1 VISEDLA
8 SDQNFIRWIYDAAK
22 DREIKRSANL
32 IVSKEKAYQFIQ
44 ENRPKLETRP
54 HKYFELKIDR
64 GQETGMIPDTDLNG
78 FFRVTESDADFFLAI
93 YATTEEVGNQTQ
105 KTEDDLMAGELKVR
119 GKTNVT
125 QFIGSAVFKQ
135 GVMVGKITGEETRI
149 SSLLDTTW
157 DTRDILT
164 TFQDPFDERYR
175 ISARISQNRKNKYNL
190 IKKSDPPVI
199 EINVPLFIDVLSDPS
214 MSNYLK
220 NKEKVK
226 ILKKSMTE
234 NVEKKMN
241 EYIERTQQEFKGET
255 FHLSVPIR
263 KEFSTLR
270 EFRDFDW
277 MKSYPDAEI
286 RLKVD
291 IDFGEFG
298 RQTKLPSL
306 QEVRD

>member
-1 VISEDLA
+1 
-8 SDQNFIRWIYDAAK
+8 
-22 DREIKRSANL
+22 
-32 IVSKEKAYQFIQ
+32 
-44 ENRPKLETRP
+44 
-54 HKYFELKIDR
+54 
-64 GQETGMIPDTDLNG
+64 MI
-78 FFRVTESDADFFLAI
+78 
-93 YATTEEVGNQTQ
+93 
-105 KTEDDLMAGELKVR
+105 
-119 GKTNVT
+119 
-125 QFIGSAVFKQ
+125 
-135 GVMVGKITGEETRI
+135 GKITGEETRI

-157 DTRDILT
+157 DTRDLLT

-175 ISARISQNRKNKYNL
+175 ISARISQNKKNKYKL
-190 IKKSDPPVI
+190 IRNQGRPVI
-199 EINVPLFIDVLSDPS
+199 EINVPLFIEVMSDPS

-234 NVEKKMN
+234 DIEKKMN

-263 KEFSTLR
+263 RGFSSLR

-277 MKSYPDAEI
+277 MKSYPDAEV
-286 RLKVD
+286 RLKVE
-291 IDFGEFG
+291 IRFGEFG